1 MLVAVSCHR
10 YTDTASYHPV
20 QPVALDSKRMCM
32 GFLSVVVLGG
42 LLGAFPQVACAQ
54 TYHLTSWE
62 GHLLTV
68 SVSYQL
74 FSKRLAVSCAG
85 DTLFL
90 QNYQGTE
97 SVRVLRQRFL
107 QITYTTRCGSDCRT
121 QNTVLL
127 SVRQHRLQVPL
138 LVLSAN
144 EWESFSHA
152 GARAHHYAV
161 ALTMP
166 KSPAWQYTLQARV
179 HDEYSAAQEPANTY
193 TRDQLVTLRFDSMHQ
208 VFYSAWEPIAR
219 CLPVFGEETK
229 KHFVPGDLFARPLVQ
244 PYVTG
249 PNFPTVPLCVT
260 GTFPTV
266 RLTGQLYYFIRG
278 KWYEGPAKH
287 EANALY
293 WFTTDAVQHAS
304 NRVK

>member
-1 MLVAVSCHR
+1 M
-10 YTDTASYHPV
+10 
-20 QPVALDSKRMCM
+20 
-32 GFLSVVVLGG
+32 
-42 LLGAFPQVACAQ
+42 
-54 TYHLTSWE
+54 
-62 GHLLTV
+62 TV
-68 SVSYQL
+68 SVSYKL

-107 QITYTTRCGSDCRT
+107 QITYATRCGSDCQT

-127 SVRQHRLQVPL
+127 SVRQHRFQVPL

-152 GARAHHYAV
+152 GARSHRYSV

-166 KSPAWQYTLQARV
+166 HSPARQYTLQARV
-179 HDEYSAAQEPANTY
+179 HDEYAAPQELAKSY
-193 TRDQLVTLRFDSMHQ
+193 TRDRLLTLRFDSTHQ
-208 VFYSAWEPIAR
+208 VFYNAWEPVAR
-219 CLPVFGEETK
+219 CLPVFEEETNN
-229 KHFVPGDLFARPLVQ
+229 PFASGGLSVMPLVQ
-244 PYVTG
+244 PYVMV
-249 PNFPTVPLCVT
+249 PDFPTVPLCVT

-266 RLTGQLYYFIRG
+266 RLAGQLYYFIRG
-278 KWYEGPAKH
+278 KWYEGPEKQ

-304 NRVK
+304 TRVK